1 LGRKRRILGEN
12 VFPEMSVFFAP
23 TRYIVVKIVHSNFEV
38 VLQTMKHM
46 VIYHGLD
53 VSLEVIA
60 LHPVV

>member
-1 LGRKRRILGEN
+1 

-46 VIYHGLD
+46 VIYHGLG